1 MNYFKYFENF
11 INVMMHG
18 MDPETDHTRSGPVL
32 GDLKTARASQ
42 HMQSVPKKN
51 DLSSEKTSQQF
62 GDNLTQSVRVRDFPH
77 SPRAKSPAD
86 RHEWSQGQV
95 ESALFVTD

>member
-11 INVMMHG
+11 INVMMHR

-42 HMQSVPKKN
+42 HMQSVQKKMICHPKRRA
-51 DLSSEKTSQQF
+51 SSLEITLHKVSECAI
-62 GDNLTQSVRVRDFPH
+62 FPT
-77 SPRAKSPAD
+77 A
-86 RHEWSQGQV
+86 QGQKAQQIATNGAKV
-95 ESALFVTD
+95 MTSRRYL

>member
-11 INVMMHG
+11 INVMMHR

-32 GDLKTARASQ
+32 GDLKTHAIS
-42 HMQSVPKKN
+42 SKKN

-77 SPRAKSPAD
+77 SPRSKSPAD
-86 RHEWSQGQV
+86 RHEWSQGHD